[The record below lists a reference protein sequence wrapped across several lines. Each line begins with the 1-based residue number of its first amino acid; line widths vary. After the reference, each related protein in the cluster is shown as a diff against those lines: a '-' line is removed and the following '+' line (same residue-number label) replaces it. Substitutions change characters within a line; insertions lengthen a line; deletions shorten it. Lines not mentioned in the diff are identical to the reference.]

1 MGLSIDNRVYMKK
14 ILLLLTLDIL
24 ILFTNAEALDKI
36 KLQLQWKHQFE
47 FAGFYVAKEKGFYAD
62 VGLNVE
68 FVEYKNNT
76 DITQEVLDGNAQ
88 YGVNYASIIA
98 QYLNGKPVVLLAN
111 FFKQSPLVL
120 VAQLVIINQLRS

>member
-1 MGLSIDNRVYMKK
+1 MKK